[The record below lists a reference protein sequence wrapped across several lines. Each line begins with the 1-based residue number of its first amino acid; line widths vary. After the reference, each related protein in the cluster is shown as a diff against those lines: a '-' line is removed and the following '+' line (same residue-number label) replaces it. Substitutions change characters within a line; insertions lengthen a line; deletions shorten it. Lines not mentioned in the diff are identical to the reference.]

1 MAIKKFY
8 SNKAKAGWRTNP
20 NYKPHGAGKNPAKQS
35 DDEKKFWSWG
45 FDVWL
50 ENEKRKRENGF
61 ASKQLA
67 ENAVSRIRINE
78 KEGKYHLQT
87 RSFPGV
93 TDGCEKRLQRIE
105 NARERQRAERVFRV
119 WLGMIP
125 SNLKINEVVP
135 SHIRLYIDLRLKEVK
150 ASSVNRE
157 VTIIASM
164 LHSAFVDFPEL
175 ENWNCPRIP
184 RPRVEKS
191 RRERLITAEETIK
204 VLTYL
209 LSPRRD
215 DETIIEARNRRR
227 VGLVFRVALLTGARI
242 GEITA
247 MRWEHI
253 NFSARVMQIVGTKT
267 RFRTARN
274 VRYLELIDTIREI
287 FTELLGEPVGEYVF
301 SQTGNSITHYYEIMK
316 KACAAVGVKY
326 GRSEMGGFVT
336 HDARHTAVTRM
347 LQAGVDLSTVGAITG
362 HSDNQLI
369 LHYSHATRDSR
380 RKAIEVLENVM
391 NETERESAPTLPE
404 GVRKMR
410 KAI

>member
-1 MAIKKFY
+1 MAIKKVF
-8 SNKAKAGWRTNP
+8 SNKAKPGW
-20 NYKPHGAGKNPAKQS
+20 KFDAQVKQ
-35 DDEKKFWSWG
+35 FWSWG
-45 FDVWL
+45 FDLRL
-50 ENEKRKRENGF
+50 ENGKRKRESGF
-61 ASKQLA
+61 GSKQLA
-67 ENAVSRIRINE
+67 ENAVSRIRIDE
-78 KEGKYHLQT
+78 KEGKYNLQI
-87 RSFPGV
+87 RSFPKV
-93 TDGCEKRLQRIE
+93 TDVCEKRLQRIE
-105 NARERQRAERVFRV
+105 NKRERVRAMRVFRV
-119 WLGMIP
+119 WLGLLP

-135 SHIRLYIDLRLKEVK
+135 SHIRLYIDSRLKEVK

-164 LHSAFVDFPEL
+164 LHSTFVDFPEL

-184 RPRVEKS
+184 RPRVAKS

-209 LSPRRD
+209 LSPSRD

-253 NFSARVMQIVGTKT
+253 DFSARVMQIVGTKT

-274 VRYLELIDTIREI
+274 VRYLELTDTIREI

-316 KACAAVGVKY
+316 KACASVGVKY
-326 GRSEMGGFVT
+326 GRNLSGGFVT

-347 LQAGVDLSTVGAITG
+347 LQAGIDLSTVGAITG

-391 NETERESAPTLPE
+391 NEAENKSVQVKSNGE
-404 GVRKMR
+404 RKMR
-410 KAI
+410 KAG

>member
-1 MAIKKFY
+1 MAIKKVF
-8 SNKAKAGWRTNP
+8 SNKAKPGW
-20 NYKPHGAGKNPAKQS
+20 KFDAQVKQ
-35 DDEKKFWSWG
+35 FWSWG
-45 FDVWL
+45 FDLRL
-50 ENEKRKRENGF
+50 ENGKRKRESGF
-61 ASKQLA
+61 GSKQLA
-67 ENAVSRIRINE
+67 ENAVSRIRIDE
-78 KEGKYHLQT
+78 KEGKYNLQI
-87 RSFPGV
+87 RSFPKV
-93 TDGCEKRLQRIE
+93 TDVCEKRLQRIE
-105 NARERQRAERVFRV
+105 NKRERVRAMRVFRV
-119 WLGMIP
+119 WLGLLP
-125 SNLKINEVVP
+125 SNLKINDVVP

-164 LHSAFVDFPEL
+164 LHSTFVDFPEL

-184 RPRVEKS
+184 RPRVAKS

-209 LSPRRD
+209 LSPSRD

-253 NFSARVMQIVGTKT
+253 DFSAHVMQIVGTKT

-274 VRYLELIDTIREI
+274 VRYLELTDTIREI

-316 KACAAVGVKY
+316 KACAAVSVKY
-326 GRSEMGGFVT
+326 GRNAMGGFVT

-347 LQAGVDLSTVGAITG
+347 LQAGIDLSTVGAITG

-391 NETERESAPTLPE
+391 NEAESESAQMKLNSE
-404 GVRKMR
+404 QKMR
-410 KAI
+410 KAS